1 MTHRQT
7 QLLENIINGELTLLS
22 CKRTVTREDGDIN
35 ENNVKIC
42 LKTVPTHMENR
53 QGDGV
58 DNFGSN
64 FNFHVKSTSQN
75 GKSPAFPHLRKWGR
89 ED

>member
-1 MTHRQT
+1 MIRGGKNGGKMTHRQT

-42 LKTVPTHMENR
+42 LKTVLTHME
-53 QGDGV
+53 
-58 DNFGSN
+58 
-64 FNFHVKSTSQN
+64 H
-75 GKSPAFPHLRKWGR
+75 GR
-89 ED
+89 EMVLTISVQISIFM